1 MYWSYA
7 AGLGLAKLGKVVA
20 RVVNYPKEN
29 FALVS
34 SAEWQK
40 SV

>member
-1 MYWSYA
+1 MYWSHA

-20 RVVNYPKEN
+20 RVIKRPKEN